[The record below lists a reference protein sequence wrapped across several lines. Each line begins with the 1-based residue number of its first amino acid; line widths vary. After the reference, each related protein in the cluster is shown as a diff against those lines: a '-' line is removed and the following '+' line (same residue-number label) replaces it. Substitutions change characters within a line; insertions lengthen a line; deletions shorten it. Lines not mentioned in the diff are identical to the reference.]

1 MLAPCRLATA
11 AIVIVVYM
19 MAGVCCAAETSGRT
33 KLAVLDIGLIGD
45 LGDPRLAEE
54 HEARQQRA
62 TARLRQALGKS
73 RFYTVVDDTPARP
86 MIERAKSLQHLH
98 ACNGC
103 ELDIARALGAQR
115 VLVAWVYRV
124 SNLILTLNYEI
135 RDVASGATVEKGAF
149 DFRGDNDAAWLR
161 AVDVMARAIEDH
173 AAAVASAKEE
183 PSVGRYHPSDGA
195 PVRSAAAVPAWTV
208 RRSSSALS
216 SAPIS
221 AAYAESHSHSSSTTT
236 PVIAP

>member
-103 ELDIARALGAQR
+103 ELDIARDVARKGREDQPAGDSRLAGLNHEIGHGRGRVPRQAPPDGGPVALTLGSSRTGHSRDLEPGVIGQQAHQPLADETGCAKDSNGNLR
-115 VLVAWVYRV
+115 RGHLSILLYEV
-124 SNLILTLNYEI
+124 SNAN
-135 RDVASGATVEKGAF
+135 
-149 DFRGDNDAAWLR
+149 
-161 AVDVMARAIEDH
+161 
-173 AAAVASAKEE
+173 
-183 PSVGRYHPSDGA
+183 P
-195 PVRSAAAVPAWTV
+195 SAATA
-208 RRSSSALS
+208 RKD
-216 SAPIS
+216 
-221 AAYAESHSHSSSTTT
+221 
-236 PVIAP
+236 